1 MYQDERIVAGQL
13 STPLKLKYTCVATPF
28 SQRSR
33 NLGTVLQS
41 SPMHPASQTN
51 PTRPEKAQP
60 QSAIHTPIAS
70 QANPLTR
77 SAPYLH
83 PPSPPASLFQTSH
96 QNPVPPASS
105 DEGRKEKRKEN
116 PRRGCK
122 HNQPKPVTQSA
133 THPQAKAR
141 LCTTYPCVS
150 SNLISR
156 RHPMIAI

>member
-13 STPLKLKYTCVATPF
+13 STPRKLKYTCVATPF
-28 SQRSR
+28 SQRSG
-33 NLGTVLQS
+33 NLGPVLQS
-41 SPMHPASQTN
+41 SSMHPASQIN

-105 DEGRKEKRKEN
+105 EEGRKRKKEKKTRDGDVNTAN
-116 PRRGCK
+116 PNLLPRAPPTHK
-122 HNQPKPVTQSA
+122 PKPDYVPR
-133 THPQAKAR
+133 THVSLP
-141 LCTTYPCVS
+141 TSYPADT
-150 SNLISR
+150 L
-156 RHPMIAI
+156 